1 VGRQGI
7 VYDVSH
13 IDFPFHASQLSTNFR
28 PPWLMQNK
36 EQRLRHS
43 EKIQADFSGRFK
55 LGGVLIYENIDP
67 VVGQLAIAQLVGN
80 MNIH

>member
-1 VGRQGI
+1 
-7 VYDVSH
+7 
-13 IDFPFHASQLSTNFR
+13 
-28 PPWLMQNK
+28 MQNK